1 MTIRRSTAAP
11 SAVIACV
18 IILLSVVLITV
29 GITYATEPSELP
41 DPGIQSEASADA
53 SDSVALDAFGLKDGC
68 AVRELVS
75 GQQVTLADGV
85 YSVSLEPSQ
94 TVVLAI
100 NNPSKPPEES
110 SDTSSA
116 PEFGQSIPAMS
127 AGTFNSVGTQYC
139 ILYDVTHD
147 AILYSKNSAERA
159 YPASVTKLL
168 TAAVASEY
176 CQPDTPFTVGDEQDF
191 VQEGSSL
198 AYLPRGQRL
207 TFEGLLDAMLL
218 PSGNDAAYT
227 MACGVGRIVAND
239 PTLPAADA
247 VALFVELMN
256 EKARELGCR
265 DSHFANPDGFHHDDH
280 YTTAYDMARIAVACM
295 EIEPVAKSCSKTV
308 GRAVFLSGEDVTWYS
323 TNKLLGSYRY
333 ATGLKTGSTDEAGP
347 CLAAS
352 AEKDGTQLVAIL
364 FQSADAYSR
373 YDDATTLFTE
383 GFAYVETFLQNG
395 E

>member
-53 SDSVALDAFGLKDGC
+53 SDSVAGPFDD
-68 AVRELVS
+68 S
-75 GQQVTLADGV
+75 SQP
-85 YSVSLEPSQ
+85 PSDSSAGEES
-94 TVVLAI
+94 TV
-100 NNPSKPPEES
+100 KPPEES

-198 AYLPRGQRL
+198 AYLQRGQRL

-218 PSGNDAAYT
+218 PSGNDAA
-227 MACGVGRIVAND
+227 N
-239 PTLPAADA
+239 A
-247 VALFVELMN
+247 VASAVSGGDIPAFCAKMNAEAQRLGATQTHFVTPNGL
-256 EKARELGCR
+256 
-265 DSHFANPDGFHHDDH
+265 DDPDH
-280 YTTAYDMARIAVACM
+280 YTTAYDLYLIFNECLKYDLFKDAIHQAHY
-295 EIEPVAKSCSKTV
+295 T
-308 GRAVFLSGEDVTWYS
+308 AVFTRNGQEVQQTYDS
-323 TNKLLGSYRY
+323 TNYYLLGNKTPPEGVSIIGGKTGTTDNAGLCLILYVEDGSGNGYISVLLGCPDKDTLYSSMSKLLSKIR
-333 ATGLKTGSTDEAGP
+333 K
-347 CLAAS
+347 
-352 AEKDGTQLVAIL
+352 
-364 FQSADAYSR
+364 
-373 YDDATTLFTE
+373 
-383 GFAYVETFLQNG
+383 
-395 E
+395 

>member
-53 SDSVALDAFGLKDGC
+53 SDSVAG
-68 AVRELVS
+68 
-75 GQQVTLADGV
+75 
-85 YSVSLEPSQ
+85 PSDDSSQ
-94 TVVLAI
+94 P
-100 NNPSKPPEES
+100 PSDSSAGEESDVNPPEES

-116 PEFGQSIPAMS
+116 PELGQSIPAMS

-198 AYLPRGQRL
+198 AYLQRGQRL

-247 VALFVELMN
+247 VALFVGLMN

-295 EIEPVAKSCSKTV
+295 EIEPVAKSCS
-308 GRAVFLSGEDVTWYS
+308 
-323 TNKLLGSYRY
+323 
-333 ATGLKTGSTDEAGP
+333 
-347 CLAAS
+347 
-352 AEKDGTQLVAIL
+352 
-364 FQSADAYSR
+364 
-373 YDDATTLFTE
+373 
-383 GFAYVETFLQNG
+383 
-395 E
+395 